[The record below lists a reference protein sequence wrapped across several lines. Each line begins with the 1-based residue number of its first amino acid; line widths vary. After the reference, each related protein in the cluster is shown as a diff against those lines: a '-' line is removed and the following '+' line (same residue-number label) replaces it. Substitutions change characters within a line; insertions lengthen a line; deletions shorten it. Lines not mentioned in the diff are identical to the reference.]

1 MTIARLGPHGE
12 SRRGGLR
19 ATSPDEGERQM
30 ESSHIAALQSKHD
43 GLERRIRDEMNR
55 PSPDNTI
62 LQTLKK
68 QKLQIKQEIVAL

>member
-1 MTIARLGPHGE
+1 
-12 SRRGGLR
+12 
-19 ATSPDEGERQM
+19 M